1 MFFFVCVCVCVFF
14 VCVVFFVVV
23 ALTTDDN
30 NYVPC
35 AIYAGDK
42 YAAKRSQGE
51 RSGENDG

>member
-1 MFFFVCVCVCVFF
+1 MCVCVFF

-51 RSGENDG
+51 RSGENEG